1 MRSSSWML
9 AAVAA
14 ATVVSLAPRAEAA
27 ASSGSADAVSAA
39 SRYHHVRHHWRP
51 RTTTG
56 FSRSRVYAPNNFRPS
71 GSEAYDAQ
79 QGLGGKFGGR

>member
-14 ATVVSLAPRAEAA
+14 VTIVSLAPRAEAA
-27 ASSGSADAVSAA
+27 ASSSSADVVSAA
-39 SRYHHVRHHWRP
+39 SRYHHGRHHWHR
-51 RTTTG
+51 G
-56 FSRSRVYAPNNFRPS
+56 FSGSRVYAPNNFRPT

>member
-1 MRSSSWML
+1 MRSSSWLL

-14 ATVVSLAPRAEAA
+14 VAIVSLAPRAEAA
-27 ASSGSADAVSAA
+27 ASGSADAVSAA
-39 SRYHHVRHHWRP
+39 SRYHHGRHHWHR
-51 RTTTG
+51 G
-56 FSRSRVYAPNNFRPS
+56 FSGSRVYAPNNFRPT

>member
-1 MRSSSWML
+1 MRSSSWLL

-14 ATVVSLAPRAEAA
+14 AAIVSLTPRAEAA